1 MLWYQQTSPDP
12 QIIFQTTLEYPRA
25 TMTRAAGERVQ
36 IIPVEG
42 AWTPVMLEFDSYRLL
57 KPDEVTL
64 EIQAV
69 VEWCYAETLG
79 IGGVPADVLGIEG
92 QSDAP

>member
-25 TMTRAAGERVQ
+25 TMTRNAEERLQV
-36 IIPVEG
+36 IPLEG
-42 AWTPVMLEFDSYRLL
+42 AWTPVVFEHGSYRLA
-57 KPDEVTL
+57 KPEEVTI
-64 EIQAV
+64 EVRATI
-69 VEWCYAETLG
+69 EWCYEETLG